1 MAGRMAVIALGLCAA
16 QRVLL
21 AEIGDSDLPQPP
33 SVLWVYAQSSAQLYH
48 REMEQAQRCNGP
60 GS

>member
-1 MAGRMAVIALGLCAA
+1 MAVIALGLCAA
-16 QRVLL
+16 QHVLL
-21 AEIGDSDLPQPP
+21 AEIDDSDLPQPP

-48 REMEQAQRCNGP
+48 REMEQTQRCNGP